1 MKRIEKIKERL
12 FNREYVTR
20 KSWWGEGETILVN
33 EEVKSEPLIV
43 RKSLAVLH
51 VARNMPIEVKDDELI
66 VGVPTMASVGFG
78 KCFPSYALPEEKEE
92 AAQSS
97 YTEKSVFGHHPA
109 NYEKLL
115 TLGLKGIRQEIY
127 TSLKQKEDLRETDQ
141 EMYDFYRSVL
151 ISLDAVGELARRY
164 AVLLMEKAEIC
175 DDMARRAELLEMS
188 KICTR
193 VPENPPSSFHEAL
206 QSLWITF
213 VLFHSTMEFLPIG
226 RSDQYLYPYYRRD
239 IDNHVITA
247 EQADELVGSWLAKFS
262 ERVQLDERITTLL
275 HSGLHIQYMKSSNRQ
290 QYLKRKGNRK
300 VRKYRCLPKKG
311 NQYRKVFDYWWEL
324 Y

>member
-151 ISLDAVGELARRY
+151 ISLDAVGELAR
-164 AVLLMEKAEIC
+164 
-175 DDMARRAELLEMS
+175 
-188 KICTR
+188 
-193 VPENPPSSFHEAL
+193 
-206 QSLWITF
+206 
-213 VLFHSTMEFLPIG
+213 
-226 RSDQYLYPYYRRD
+226 PYY
-239 IDNHVITA
+239 
-247 EQADELVGSWLAKFS
+247 
-262 ERVQLDERITTLL
+262 
-275 HSGLHIQYMKSSNRQ
+275 
-290 QYLKRKGNRK
+290 
-300 VRKYRCLPKKG
+300 
-311 NQYRKVFDYWWEL
+311 
-324 Y
+324 